1 MQHKRF
7 ITTEGAPPSIC
18 AATYD
23 ELTVSESVTC
33 GPYIILSCPLS
44 NSALIA
50 LRSTPAPP
58 SSPQQLHNQAGPNLN
73 NIQGCWYHVLA
84 GETPQSTC
92 TVTFGELA
100 AAGNVTCG
108 PYITLSCPLCNS
120 TAATLQSTQSTPS
133 TPQQPFC
140 NSTVHLTASTGT
152 LTDGSPSG
160 ADYAPGSFCQWL
172 IDPGYRYVLA
182 DI

>member
-1 MQHKRF
+1 
-7 ITTEGAPPSIC
+7 
-18 AATYD
+18 
-23 ELTVSESVTC
+23 
-33 GPYIILSCPLS
+33 
-44 NSALIA
+44 
-50 LRSTPAPP
+50 
-58 SSPQQLHNQAGPNLN
+58 
-73 NIQGCWYHVLA
+73 VLP

-92 TVTFGELA
+92 TVTFDELA

-140 NSTVHLTASTGT
+140 NSTVHLTALTGT

-172 IDPGYRYVLA
+172 IDPGYKYVLA
-182 DI
+182 HIWRFCRAQQSLKTVLQWLCAPESSQQRISMSTSSSGADCTPGSCYLWLIHPECRCMLDLQCHHYSA